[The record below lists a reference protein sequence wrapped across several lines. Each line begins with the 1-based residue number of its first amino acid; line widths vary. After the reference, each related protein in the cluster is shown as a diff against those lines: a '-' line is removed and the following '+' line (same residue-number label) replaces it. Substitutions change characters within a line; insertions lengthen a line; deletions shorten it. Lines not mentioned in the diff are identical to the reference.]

1 MTGLTNHDNV
11 RSNVFKIG
19 LASWRRLADAAN
31 DRVLNTLETR
41 VTDSG
46 MQPAAGLARERP
58 AAREI
63 LQLKGVGKRFPGV
76 VALDGIDLDLRSG
89 EVHAVCGENG
99 AGKST
104 LMKIISGQYRVDDGV
119 MSYDG
124 PPVQFS
130 STSEA
135 QAAGIAIIHQE
146 LNLVLHLSVAENIYL
161 AREPRRG
168 PFVDYRTL
176 NANAQRCLQRI
187 GLNVSPTTLVGALS
201 IAQQQMVEIAKAL
214 SLDARVLIMDEPTSS
229 LTESETVQLFRIIR
243 ELRADGV
250 AILYISHRLDE
261 MAEIVDRVTVLRDG
275 RHIATSDFAATTI
288 NEIVARMVGRSLDDA
303 YPPRVRA
310 HDHVL
315 LRVRDLQGSGSFGP
329 VSFDLRKGEILGFA
343 GLMGAGRTE
352 VARAIFGAERPDS
365 GSILLGDTPVHIG
378 SPREAI
384 RHGIAYLSEDRKKDG
399 LALSMPVSA
408 NITLAN
414 VRAIASRGF
423 LRFSE
428 ETAIAERYVRELGI
442 RTPTVRQIARNLS
455 GGNQQKIVISKWLY
469 RGSRILFFDE
479 PTRGIDVGA
488 KYAIYG
494 LMDRL
499 AADGVGVVLISSELP
514 ELLGMTDRIAVFHEG
529 RITAVLDTGKTS
541 QEEILHH
548 ASGRSHA

>member
-1 MTGLTNHDNV
+1 METGLTQTT
-11 RSNVFKIG
+11 
-19 LASWRRLADAAN
+19 A
-31 DRVLNTLETR
+31 
-41 VTDSG
+41 
-46 MQPAAGLARERP
+46 QPRPGQAPEPPVPREV
-58 AAREI
+58 

-76 VALDGIDLDLRSG
+76 VALDGVDLDLRSG
-89 EVHAVCGENG
+89 EVHAICGENG

-104 LMKIISGQYRVDDGV
+104 LMKIISGQYHADDGV
-119 MSYDG
+119 MCYDG
-124 PPVQFS
+124 APVQFS

-146 LNLVLHLSVAENIYL
+146 LNLVPHLSVAENIFL
-161 AREPRRG
+161 AREPKRG
-168 PFVDYRTL
+168 PFVDYRTM
-176 NANAQRCLQRI
+176 NSNAQRLLQRI
-187 GLNVSPTTLVGALS
+187 ALNVSPTTLVGALS

-214 SLDARVLIMDEPTSS
+214 SLNARVLIMDEPTSS
-229 LTESETVQLFRIIR
+229 LTESETVQLFRIIK

-275 RHIATSDFAATTI
+275 RHIATTDLAATNV
-288 NEIVARMVGRSLDDA
+288 NEIVARMVGRALDDA
-303 YPPRVRA
+303 YPARQSTPTN
-310 HDHVL
+310 DIL
-315 LRVRDLQGSGSFGP
+315 LRVRDLQRAGTFGP
-329 VSFDLRKGEILGFA
+329 VSFELRKGEILGFA

-365 GSILLGDTPVHIG
+365 GSILLGDTPIEIR

-408 NITLAN
+408 NITLTN

-423 LRFSE
+423 LRFAE
-428 ETAIAERYVRELGI
+428 ETAIAERYVRELAI
-442 RTPTVRQIARNLS
+442 RTPTVRQITRNLS
-455 GGNQQKIVISKWLY
+455 GGNQQKIVIGKWLY

-488 KYAIYG
+488 KYAIYT
-494 LMDRL
+494 LMDQL
-499 AADGVGVVLISSELP
+499 AAKGVGVVLISSELP

-529 RITAVLDTGKTS
+529 RITAVLETRQTN